1 MNEENQ
7 TNTPNTDDAIDE
19 TLRAETAEAA
29 PEVAEHDALLTEL
42 EEARKQVLY
51 TQAEMQNLRRR
62 TEREMADAK
71 AYATTS
77 FARDLLSV
85 ADNLARALTAIPAD
99 LRDDEK
105 LKPLMT
111 GIEMTGKELETVF
124 QRNGITRIEAVG
136 QPLDPNRHQAIME
149 MESADQAPGVVI
161 HEMQSGWMI
170 KDRLLRP
177 AMVGVAKAPEGASVD
192 VKA

>member
-1 MNEENQ
+1 MTDENK
-7 TNTPNTDDAIDE
+7 TNTDE
-19 TLRAETAEAA
+19 NLRAETAAEA
-29 PEVAEHDALLTEL
+29 PELAEHDALKAEL
-42 EEARKQVLY
+42 EEQRNQVLY
-51 TQAEMQNLRRR
+51 VQAEMQNLRRR

-85 ADNLARALTAIPAD
+85 ADNLARALAAIPAD
-99 LRDDEK
+99 LRADEK
-105 LKPLMT
+105 LKPLLT

-136 QPLDPNRHQAIME
+136 QPLDPNKHQAIME
-149 MESADQAPGVVI
+149 MESADAEPGTVI

-177 AMVGVAKAPEGASVD
+177 AMVGVAKAAEGAKID
-192 VKA
+192 IKA

>member
-1 MNEENQ
+1 MNEENV
-7 TNTPNTDDAIDE
+7 TPEFDE

-29 PEVAEHDALLTEL
+29 PEVAELDRLKAEL
-42 EEARKQVLY
+42 EEARNQTLY
-51 TQAEMQNLRRR
+51 VQAEMQNLRRR
-62 TEREMADAK
+62 TEKEVADAR
-71 AYATTS
+71 AYSTTN

-85 ADNLARALTAIPAD
+85 ADNLVRALAAIPVE
-99 LRDDEK
+99 LRSDEK
-105 LKPLMT
+105 LKPLVT

-124 QRNGITRIEAVG
+124 QRNGVTRIEALG

-149 MESADQAPGVVI
+149 MESADAEPGTVV

-177 AMVGVAKAPEGASVD
+177 AMVGVAKRPEGAGID
-192 VKA
+192 IKA

>member
-1 MNEENQ
+1 MTDENK
-7 TNTPNTDDAIDE
+7 TNDTDE
-19 TLRAETAEAA
+19 TLRAETAAAA
-29 PEVAEHDALLTEL
+29 PELAEHDALKAEL
-42 EEARKQVLY
+42 GEQRNQVLY
-51 TQAEMQNLRRR
+51 VQAEMQNLRRR

-85 ADNLARALTAIPAD
+85 ADNLARALAAIPAD
-99 LRDDEK
+99 LRADEK
-105 LKPLMT
+105 LKPLLT

-124 QRNGITRIEAVG
+124 QRNGITRIESVG
-136 QPLDPNRHQAIME
+136 QPLDPNKHQAIME
-149 MESADQAPGVVI
+149 MESADAEPGTVI

-177 AMVGVAKAPEGASVD
+177 AMVGVAKAAEG
-192 VKA
+192 VKIDIKA

>member
-1 MNEENQ
+1 MNDND
-7 TNTPNTDDAIDE
+7 TNTTDTVDGDD
-19 TLRAETAEAA
+19 TLRAETAQAA
-29 PEVAEHDALLTEL
+29 PEVAEHDALRAEL
-42 EEARKQVLY
+42 DDARKQVLY

-62 TEREMADAK
+62 TEREMADAR
-71 AYATTS
+71 AYATTG

-85 ADNLARALTAIPAD
+85 ADNLARALAAIPDTLRAD
-99 LRDDEK
+99 DK
-105 LKPLMT
+105 MKPLVT

-124 QRNGITRIEAVG
+124 QRYGIVRIESVG

-149 MESADQAPGVVI
+149 MDAAAGQAPGTIV

-177 AMVGVAKAPEGASVD
+177 AMVGVARAGETTKVD
-192 VKA
+192 ARV

>member
-7 TNTPNTDDAIDE
+7 TNTPTDDAIDE
-19 TLRAETAEAA
+19 TLRAETAGAA

-85 ADNLARALTAIPAD
+85 ADNLARALAAIPAD
-99 LRDDEK
+99 RRDDEK

-149 MESADQAPGVVI
+149 MESADQAPGIVI

-177 AMVGVAKAPEGASVD
+177 AMVGVAKAPEGAAVD

>member
-1 MNEENQ
+1 MNED
-7 TNTPNTDDAIDE
+7 TNPNTESED
-19 TLRAETAEAA
+19 LRTGTAEAA
-29 PEVAEHDALLTEL
+29 PEGTEHDTLRAQLD
-42 EEARKQVLY
+42 EARKESLY
-51 TQAEMQNLRRR
+51 IAAEMQNLRRR
-62 TEREMADAK
+62 TEREMTDAK

-85 ADNLARALTAIPAD
+85 ADNLARALAAIPAD

-124 QRNGITRIEAVG
+124 QRNGITRVAAVG
-136 QPLDPNRHQAIME
+136 QPLDPNKHQAIME
-149 MESADQAPGVVI
+149 VPSADAAPGTVV

-177 AMVGVAKAPEGASVD
+177 AMVGVAKAPEGAGID
-192 VKA
+192 AKA

>member
-1 MNEENQ
+1 MTDETKTNE
-7 TNTPNTDDAIDE
+7 TDD
-19 TLRAETAEAA
+19 TLRAETAAAA
-29 PEVAEHDALLTEL
+29 PELAEHDTLLKEL
-42 EEARKQVLY
+42 EEARQQALY
-51 TQAEMQNLRRR
+51 VQAEMQNLRRR

-85 ADNLARALTAIPAD
+85 ADNLVRALAAIPPE
-99 LRDDEK
+99 LRTDEK
-105 LKPLMT
+105 LKPLVT

-149 MESADQAPGVVI
+149 MESADAPPGTVI

-177 AMVGVAKAPEGASVD
+177 AMVGVAKAAEGVKVD
-192 VKA
+192 IKA

>member
-1 MNEENQ
+1 MNDENQ
-7 TNTPNTDDAIDE
+7 TNETPVDD

-29 PEVAEHDALLTEL
+29 PEVAEHDALKAEL

-62 TEREMADAK
+62 TEREMADSK

-124 QRNGITRIEAVG
+124 QRNGITRIVAVG
-136 QPLDPNRHQAIME
+136 QPLDPNKHQAIME
-149 MESADQAPGVVI
+149 MPTAEQAPGTVV

-177 AMVGVAKAPEGASVD
+177 AMVGVAKAPEGVGIDAT
-192 VKA
+192 A